1 MAAGHYHS
9 AHAYF
14 LAQKWNPADCGSGAA
29 VMSALSDVIIR
40 PAQPADVQALAALAR
55 VTFYEAYDTLTRP
68 SDLDAY
74 TAEHYSLTQIA
85 RELADPRLAI
95 WLGLHGEEAVGFL
108 QLAVVAPPSEVK
120 GRRPLKL
127 DRLYLRKSAWGL
139 GLGRRFMELMLR
151 TAAERGHDS
160 VWLSVWEKNPRA
172 LRFYQNWG
180 FIDIGWEIF
189 PTGEDRSIDR
199 LMERLLSA
207 APPDTAAQVR

>member
-1 MAAGHYHS
+1 
-9 AHAYF
+9 
-14 LAQKWNPADCGSGAA
+14 
-29 VMSALSDVIIR
+29 MSALSEVVIR
-40 PAQPADVQALAALAR
+40 PAQPADAEALAALAR
-55 VTFYEAYDTLTRP
+55 VTFYEAYDTLTQQ

-74 TAEHYSLTQIA
+74 TTEHYSMTKIA
-85 RELADPRLAI
+85 QELADPRLAI
-95 WLGLHGEEAVGFL
+95 WLGLCGEAAVGFI
-108 QLAVVAPPSEVK
+108 QLAAVPAPAEVK

-189 PTGEDRSIDR
+189 MTGQDRSVDR
-199 LMERLLSA
+199 LMERILTS
-207 APPDTAAQVR
+207 APPAPSAQVG

>member
-1 MAAGHYHS
+1 
-9 AHAYF
+9 
-14 LAQKWNPADCGSGAA
+14 
-29 VMSALSDVIIR
+29 MSALSDVEIR
-40 PAQPADVQALAALAR
+40 PARPTDVAALAALAR
-55 VTFYEAYDTLTRP
+55 VTFYEAYDTLAQP

-74 TAEHYSLTQIA
+74 TTERYSLTQVA
-85 RELADPRLAI
+85 LELEDPRIAI

-108 QLAVVAPPSEVK
+108 QLAAVAAPPEVK
-120 GRRPLKL
+120 GSRPLKL
-127 DRLYLRKSAWGL
+127 DRLYLRQRAWGL

-189 PTGEDRSIDR
+189 MTGEDRSIDR
-199 LMERLLSA
+199 LMERSLAA
-207 APPDTAAQVR
+207 APPDASAPLR